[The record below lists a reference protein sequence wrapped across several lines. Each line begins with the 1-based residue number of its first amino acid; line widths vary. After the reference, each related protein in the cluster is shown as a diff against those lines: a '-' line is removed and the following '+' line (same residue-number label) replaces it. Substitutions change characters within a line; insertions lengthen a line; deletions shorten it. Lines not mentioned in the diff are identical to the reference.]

1 MSGRQLKVGNYQI
14 GERLGE
20 GTFGTV
26 VKATHA
32 IAGERVAV
40 KVLEKKRMQQA
51 DDIERVGREI
61 QILKLLKHPYVVR
74 LWEIIYEKDKI
85 YPRAQLLSV
94 VEVALAWWLLEE
106 EAAPR
111 LRHDGYIR
119 ARPTRPGVILHRP
132 AVGAHACWSRVCA
145 RGRLSNAV
153 VERAPRSRACTSE
166 SSTGPL

>member
-85 YPRAQLLSV
+85 YLSM
-94 VEVALAWWLLEE
+94 ECALAASSPHLSCT
-106 EAAPR
+106 ASRGGGSNVQPR
-111 LRHDGYIR
+111 VAGSRRR
-119 ARPTRPGVILHRP
+119 A
-132 AVGAHACWSRVCA
+132 SYF
-145 RGRLSNAV
+145 
-153 VERAPRSRACTSE
+153 
-166 SSTGPL
+166 STL

>member
-1 MSGRQLKVGNYQI
+1 MSARQLKVGNYQI

-61 QILKLLKHPYVVR
+61 QILKLLKHPYVIR

-85 YPRAQLLSV
+85 YLSM
-94 VEVALAWWLLEE
+94 EC
-106 EAAPR
+106 APR
-111 LRHDGYIR
+111 HRAPTYDVAAARIGGPNVR
-119 ARPTRPGVILHRP
+119 ARVAG
-132 AVGAHACWSRVCA
+132 SR
-145 RGRLSNAV
+145 R
-153 VERAPRSRACTSE
+153 RASC
-166 SSTGPL
+166 SSTL